1 MSKLDKALDID
12 LAERAEQ
19 LSKEAERL
27 RSNDKAVPNKVD
39 DSTDKLDEAVVTSV
53 QKLRKL
59 AER

>member
-1 MSKLDKALDID
+1 MSKLDKAPDMD

-27 RSNDKAVPNKVD
+27 RSHDKAVPDKVD
-39 DSTDKLDEAVVTSV
+39 DSTDELDKAVASSV